1 MVYTIGCPCCGDPM
15 DSNMVVCWVCYRWTD
30 RLTPGSYDD
39 MGFLNMITAADIAE
53 WDAARDGRC

>member
-1 MVYTIGCPCCGDPM
+1 M